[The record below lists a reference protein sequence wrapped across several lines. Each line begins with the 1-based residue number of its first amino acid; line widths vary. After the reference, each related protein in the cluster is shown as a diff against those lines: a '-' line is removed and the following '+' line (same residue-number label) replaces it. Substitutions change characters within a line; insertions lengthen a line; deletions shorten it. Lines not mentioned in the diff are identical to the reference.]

1 MKKLL
6 LFLLATLCS
15 TAQNIE
21 LQKVGVKPAKYEVF
35 WGNDISGNA
44 YFSTSNNLFKS
55 NEKDTLNYTNNKFGK
70 ITGVET
76 NTMLQTLVFPN
87 LLLV

>member
-35 WGNDISGNA
+35 WGNDISGNT

-55 NEKDTLNYTNNKFGK
+55 NTKDTLNYTNNKFGK
-70 ITGVET
+70 T
-76 NTMLQTLVFPN
+76 NVCNIVLVSTPVIFPN